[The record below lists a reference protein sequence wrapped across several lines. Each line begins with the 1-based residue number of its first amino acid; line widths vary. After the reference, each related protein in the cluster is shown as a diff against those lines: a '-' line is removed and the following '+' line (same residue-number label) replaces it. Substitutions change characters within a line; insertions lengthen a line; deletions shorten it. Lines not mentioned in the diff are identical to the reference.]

1 MTEVDDG
8 WVELPA
14 VHDLIV
20 RSLAERD
27 QRESKSSC
35 SGRARLV
42 PHSLPLF
49 PCQSASTRFEVSPNA
64 SQRSPEVAIFQ
75 KRSLRRCWLKECM
88 MNSAADVASATTLCD
103 VELKPFAVSSTPL
116 SNF

>member
-1 MTEVDDG
+1 MTEMDDG
-8 WVELPA
+8 RVEVPT
-14 VHDLIV
+14 VHDPIM

-64 SQRSPEVAIFQ
+64 S
-75 KRSLRRCWLKECM
+75 
-88 MNSAADVASATTLCD
+88 
-103 VELKPFAVSSTPL
+103 
-116 SNF
+116 